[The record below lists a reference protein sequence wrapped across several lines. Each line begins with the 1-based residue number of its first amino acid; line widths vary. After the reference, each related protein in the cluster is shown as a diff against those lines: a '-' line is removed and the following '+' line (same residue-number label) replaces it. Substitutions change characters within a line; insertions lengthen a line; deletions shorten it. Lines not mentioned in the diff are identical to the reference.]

1 MWKTYAIDGLVID
14 YETTDPISGEKTSQ
28 PVKVPYEVLQELQ
41 ASVKIDITPKSPY
54 DKYAQEMSIENML
67 KAGYFSVERLG
78 ELEIYTELL
87 DDDSSMPKSK
97 LQEALKRMKAT
108 QQRISEVQSQ
118 AQQLQMMANQ
128 YLGTQS
134 DIANIGQI
142 GENMF
147 NQVMAT

>member
-1 MWKTYAIDGLVID
+1 M
-14 YETTDPISGEKTSQ
+14 
-28 PVKVPYEVLQELQ
+28 
-41 ASVKIDITPKSPY
+41 
-54 DKYAQEMSIENML
+54 
-67 KAGYFSVERLG
+67 
-78 ELEIYTELL
+78 EIYTELL

>member
-1 MWKTYAIDGLVID
+1 
-14 YETTDPISGEKTSQ
+14 
-28 PVKVPYEVLQELQ
+28 
-41 ASVKIDITPKSPY
+41 
-54 DKYAQEMSIENML
+54 
-67 KAGYFSVERLG
+67 
-78 ELEIYTELL
+78 
-87 DDDSSMPKSK
+87 
-97 LQEALKRMKAT
+97 MKAT

-118 AQQLQMMANQ
+118 AQQLQMRANQ